1 MTNYQSW
8 IHTSNNY
15 AELLLSMKNLSWI
28 TRVLSQTQ
36 QLLPHQWRTSAEFP
50 AWAASSSHVRGYCNT
65 RCFIFELLLDH
76 NLITG
81 CNLLNQIHVPSGFPR
96 ILSSCSLRFPEV
108 HLWWFADLLTTSLLL
123 LDHSLEPG
131 SHPSQL
137 KYSQGFQWI
146 CAKERTVV
154 WILSRIQMFHPP
166 YSLGRNYRA
175 QGRLQSVF
183 MWKLPPHPHQP

>member
-1 MTNYQSW
+1 MKPGFELMTNYQSW

-108 HLWWFADLLTTSLLL
+108 HLWWVCWS
-123 LDHSLEPG
+123 
-131 SHPSQL
+131 SHYFSAPSWPFFRAWFSSIPTQIQ
-137 KYSQGFQWI
+137 SGF
-146 CAKERTVV
+146 
-154 WILSRIQMFHPP
+154 
-166 YSLGRNYRA
+166 
-175 QGRLQSVF
+175 SVN
-183 MWKLPPHPHQP
+183 LC